1 MRFGSTL
8 FSKSSKEILV
18 SLFFS
23 QIWRMSSQSDEEH
36 FICVLFPFYSIESS
50 LEPHLRSALLLNLCK
65 CILYLFAKINTL
77 ILFFKVNVIFCYRH
91 IFSAFK

>member
-8 FSKSSKEILV
+8 FSKNSKEILL

-23 QIWRMSSQSDEEH
+23 QIWKMSSQSDEEH
-36 FICVLFPFYSIESS
+36 FTCVPFPFYSIESS
-50 LEPHLRSALLLNLCK
+50 LEPHLKSALLFNLCK
-65 CILYLFAKINTL
+65 CILFLFAKINRL
-77 ILFFKVNVIFCYRH
+77 IPFFKVNVIFCDRH